1 MKTTKGQ
8 RETYRQIVTTHA
20 GALTLDESVVLA
32 LLDDADEADA
42 MRAVL
47 AEIAE
52 SGCEYGDDCP
62 TFGTRHGQ
70 CVPCKARRG
79 CAEEVGRG

>member
-1 MKTTKGQ
+1 MRTTKDE
-8 RETYRQIVTTHA
+8 REYLREKYSRPKDHDDDVRR
-20 GALTLDESVVLA
+20 DVLS

-42 MRAVL
+42 LRAVL

-52 SGCEYGDDCP
+52 IGCEYGDDCP

-79 CAEEVGRG
+79 CEEEVSRG